1 MARSEEMSRD
11 GGSTRTMGS
20 SSPVAKELDAV
31 SETLPLFEGQRSP
44 AMLNDEVKEVD
55 TMNHSGVSPSPMG
68 QRSPAKISQVFS
80 EALRQDCEVTEGDEE
95 DQEEGEIDAAS
106 LEEEIDIVEL
116 KRRNLVRG
124 ESLAVQ
130 IEDEENDD
138 CQEEGEIDLLELKRR
153 NLVRDKALAER
164 ELMYIDEI
172 RAQKTGLV
180 DKAFGHDTKKCKKQ
194 TQSETKSEWV
204 KVGKG
209 KATVTNF
216 IVSPPEHTEPSS
228 SNFPVIQNAT
238 PEADNLAPPSGEQQE
253 MQEPQ
258 IEEQEQEGPE
268 VDDQVMLNDRG
279 CWARHLTPTRLWV
292 YLLWRFPDVAASW
305 SCPESWWHVGFWCW
319 FGCWLCCLWVAEL
332 SAASDAIMFHGAS
345 CCFHPC
351 FSAGFYF
358 LFAAINL
365 FGSYMGLA
373 DANQLRSKLV

>member
-44 AMLNDEVKEVD
+44 AKLNDEVKEVE
-55 TMNHSGVSPSPMG
+55 TMNHPGVSPSPTG

-80 EALRQDCEVTEGDEE
+80 EALRQDREVTEGDEE

-124 ESLAVQ
+124 KSLAVQ

-180 DKAFGHDTKKCKKQ
+180 DK
-194 TQSETKSEWV
+194 
-204 KVGKG
+204 GKG
-209 KATVTNF
+209 IANPSNHTPTFVPRTF
-216 IVSPPEHTEPSS
+216 RGRGGTGPMRGGSRGGGRMLFRGYRQHPPS
-228 SNFPVIQNAT
+228 
-238 PEADNLAPPSGEQQE
+238 PEAET
-253 MQEPQ
+253 
-258 IEEQEQEGPE
+258 
-268 VDDQVMLNDRG
+268 RG
-279 CWARHLTPTRLWV
+279 DYQRT
-292 YLLWRFPDVAASW
+292 
-305 SCPESWWHVGFWCW
+305 
-319 FGCWLCCLWVAEL
+319 
-332 SAASDAIMFHGAS
+332 
-345 CCFHPC
+345 
-351 FSAGFYF
+351 
-358 LFAAINL
+358 
-365 FGSYMGLA
+365 
-373 DANQLRSKLV
+373 